1 MIKNVSCNSLRPQVL
16 PQISCEICLYK
27 RVACVIGGLASRV
40 KRNDTMARR
49 LEKQEKQQQQREDG
63 QENYDGMSW
72 SSREQWVSVR
82 NKIGTALT
90 R

>member
-1 MIKNVSCNSLRPQVL
+1 MWGHPKGRLFLKQLV
-16 PQISCEICLYK
+16 K
-27 RVACVIGGLASRV
+27 CVHLNTCAATGGLASRV

-49 LEKQEKQQQQREDG
+49 LEKQEKLQRAEDS

-72 SSREQWVSVR
+72 SSREQWVAVR